1 MIAMG
6 LPLPD
11 LLFMTWRSLT
21 TQWLRSGLTAFGVFM
36 GVGAVS
42 ATLNIQTITREQI
55 DIKLAA
61 RDRPF
66 VTPYLWSREGP
77 EPEIDAAMQKSLQS
91 SIAEIRTISSISRV
105 GNINSAQYEDQSS
118 ELSAR
123 SVSLNYLDTTGRRV
137 LQGRFFDQADEDQ
150 YRPVVLVD
158 QQLSE
163 TLFQGQ
169 SPLSKAIYANGN
181 RFVIIGVI
189 ESKSN
194 SEWETGGELWMT
206 ETFASVL
213 SGGYRWDQL
222 QISAHSLTDINI
234 LIESIEAFL
243 LETYPQAEVYMA
255 SNAEDL
261 LEDLELQQITSA
273 SLTAV
278 GVIALIIGGVGI
290 ANITVA
296 AVLERTKEIGIRR
309 AIGASK
315 LEVMGQFI
323 LEALVLS
330 VLGGGLAIAT
340 VHGLTRIATTV
351 VIQAPYK
358 FSARN
363 AAFSMGAAVAVGVGA
378 SFIPALR
385 ATQVDIVKSL
395 RSN

>member
-1 MIAMG
+1 MG

-21 TQWLRSGLTAFGVFM
+21 NQWLRSGLTAFGVFM

-55 DIKLAA
+55 DLKLAA

-66 VTPYLWSREGP
+66 VTPHLWAREGP
-77 EPEIDAAMQKSLQS
+77 EPEIDETVQKSLQD

-105 GNINSAQYEDQSS
+105 FSVNNAQYEAQEA

-137 LQGRFFDQADEDQ
+137 LQGRFFDQADAEQ
-150 YRPVVLVD
+150 YRPVVLID
-158 QQLSE
+158 EKLSE
-163 TLFQGQ
+163 SLFQGQ
-169 SPLSKAIYANGN
+169 SPLSKAIYASGN
-181 RFVIIGVI
+181 RFVVIGVI

-194 SEWETGGELWMT
+194 SDWETNGELWMT
-206 ETFASVL
+206 DTFASVL

-222 QISAHSLTDINI
+222 QISAHSLTQVGT
-234 LIESIEAFL
+234 LSESIETFL
-243 LETYPQAEVYMA
+243 LERYPQAEVYME

-261 LEDLELQQITSA
+261 LEDLEIQQIASA
-273 SLTAV
+273 ALTGV
-278 GVIALIIGGVGI
+278 GVIALVIGGVGI

-323 LEALVLS
+323 LEAVILS
-330 VLGGGLAIAT
+330 LLGGLAAVIT
-340 VHGLTRIATTV
+340 VHGLTRAATTV
-351 VIQAPYK
+351 VIQAPYR
-358 FSARN
+358 FSPRN
-363 AAFSMGAAVAVGVGA
+363 AALSMGAAVAVGVGA
-378 SFIPALR
+378 SVIPALR
-385 ATQVDIVKSL
+385 ATRVDIVKAL
-395 RSN
+395 RSD

>member
-1 MIAMG
+1 MG

-21 TQWLRSGLTAFGVFM
+21 NQWLRSGLTAFGVFM

-66 VTPYLWSREGP
+66 VTPYLWAREGP
-77 EPEIDAAMQKSLQS
+77 QPEIDEVLQKSLKD

-105 GNINSAQYEDQSS
+105 GNIGRVQYEAQES
-118 ELSAR
+118 ETTAR
-123 SVSLNYLDTTGRRV
+123 SVSLNYLDTTGRRI
-137 LQGRFFDQADEDQ
+137 LQGRFFDQADVEQ
-150 YRPVVLVD
+150 YRPVALVD
-158 QQLSE
+158 AKLADG
-163 TLFQGQ
+163 LFQGQ
-169 SPLSKAIYANGN
+169 SPLNKAIYAGGN

-194 SEWETGGELWMT
+194 SDWESPGELWMT

-222 QISAHSLTDINI
+222 QISAHSLTEINT
-234 LIESIEAFL
+234 LSEAVEAFL
-243 LETYPQAEVYMA
+243 LETYPQAEVYMG

-261 LEDLELQQITSA
+261 LEDLEIQKIASA
-273 SLTAV
+273 ALTGV
-278 GVIALIIGGVGI
+278 GLIALVIGGVGI

-309 AIGASK
+309 AIGASR
-315 LEVMGQFI
+315 LEVMSQFI
-323 LEALVLS
+323 LEAVVLS
-330 VLGGGLAIAT
+330 LLGGAAAIGT
-340 VHGLTRIATTV
+340 VHGLTRVATTA

-358 FSARN
+358 FSPRN
-363 AAFSMGAAVAVGVGA
+363 AALSMGAAVVVGVGA

-385 ATQVDIVKSL
+385 ATQVDIVKAL
-395 RSN
+395 RSD